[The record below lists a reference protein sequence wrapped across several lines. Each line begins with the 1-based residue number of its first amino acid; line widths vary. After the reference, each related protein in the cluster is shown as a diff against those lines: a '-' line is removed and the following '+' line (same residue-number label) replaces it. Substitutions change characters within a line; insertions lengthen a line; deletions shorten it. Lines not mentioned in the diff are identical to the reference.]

1 MHNFESGK
9 VVPRTVLFMLPSN
22 GVSLFLVGSSVLL
35 SVVVQHNFSVLE
47 EVECISFYSAILNSL
62 LLSNG
67 NFGLLEEILVTST
80 WNPCPLLR
88 P

>member
-9 VVPRTVLFMLPSN
+9 VVPSTVLFMLSSN
-22 GVSLFLVGSSVLL
+22 GVSVFLVGSSVLL
-35 SVVVQHNFSVLE
+35 SVVVQHSFGVLE
-47 EVECISFYSAILNSL
+47 EVECISFYSAVLNSL

>member
-9 VVPRTVLFMLPSN
+9 VVPHTVLFMLPSN
-22 GVSLFLVGSSVLL
+22 GVSLFLVGSSVL

-47 EVECISFYSAILNSL
+47 EVECISFYSAVLNSL

>member
-9 VVPRTVLFMLPSN
+9 VVPSTVLFMLSSN
-22 GVSLFLVGSSVLL
+22 GVSVFLVGSSVLL
-35 SVVVQHNFSVLE
+35 SVVVQHSFGVLE
-47 EVECISFYSAILNSL
+47 EVECISFYSAVLNSL

-67 NFGLLEEILVTST
+67 NFGLLEEMLVTST